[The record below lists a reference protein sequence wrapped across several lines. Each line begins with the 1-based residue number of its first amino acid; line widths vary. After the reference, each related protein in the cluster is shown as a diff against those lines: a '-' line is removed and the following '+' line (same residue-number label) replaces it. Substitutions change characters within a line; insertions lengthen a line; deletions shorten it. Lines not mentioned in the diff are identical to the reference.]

1 MRVKNQHTDIDYNKT
16 KDFFQHRANQFQEN
30 NPYSVTMYQ
39 DNNAELVRERNEHE
53 IKKLI
58 PYLEID
64 TESKVLDIACGIGR
78 WADALPCDIAEYCG
92 IDFSPEL
99 IQIANERNEKDNFN
113 FYVGS
118 ALQLN
123 KILIENN
130 KGKFNKVLLI
140 GILMYLNDE
149 DIEVLLHQA
158 EQCCA
163 EHATICIREPIG
175 IEDRLTLKD
184 FYSEELADNYN
195 AIYRTRNELNQFFAK
210 SLSSKGFSIKR
221 EGLLF
226 SEKEL
231 NNRSETTQYYYIIE
245 R

>member
-16 KDFFQHRANQFQEN
+16 KDFFQHRANRFQEN

-175 IEDRLTLKD
+175 IEGRLTLKD

>member
-1 MRVKNQHTDIDYNKT
+1 MRVKKRHTDIDYNKT
-16 KDFFQHRANQFQEN
+16 RDFFQHRADKFQKN

-64 TESKVLDIACGIGR
+64 TAAKVLDIACGIGR
-78 WADALPCDIAEYCG
+78 WADALSGDIAEYCG

-99 IQIANERNEKDNFN
+99 IQIANERNRKENFN

-123 KILIENN
+123 TIMSEN
-130 KGKFNKVLLI
+130 KKECFNKVLLI
-140 GILMYLNDE
+140 GILMYLNDN
-149 DIEVLLHQA
+149 DVDSLLQQV

>member
-16 KDFFQHRANQFQEN
+16 KDFFQHRANRFQEN

>member
-1 MRVKNQHTDIDYNKT
+1 
-16 KDFFQHRANQFQEN
+16 
-30 NPYSVTMYQ
+30 MY
-39 DNNAELVRERNEHE
+39 
-53 IKKLI
+53 
-58 PYLEID
+58 
-64 TESKVLDIACGIGR
+64 IACGIGR
-78 WADALPCDIAEYCG
+78 WADALSGDIAEYCG

-99 IQIANERNEKDNFN
+99 IQIANKRNKKENFN

-123 KILIENN
+123 TIMSEN
-130 KGKFNKVLLI
+130 KKDRFNKVLLI

-149 DIEVLLHQA
+149 DIEVLLHQV

-175 IEDRLTLKD
+175 IEDSLTLKD

-195 AIYRTRNELNQFFAK
+195 AIYRTRNEFKQFFDK
-210 SLSSKGFSIKR
+210 NLLNKGFYIKK

-226 SEKEL
+226 NEKEL
-231 NNRSETTQYYYIIE
+231 NNRSETTQYYNLIE

>member
-1 MRVKNQHTDIDYNKT
+1 
-16 KDFFQHRANQFQEN
+16 
-30 NPYSVTMYQ
+30 
-39 DNNAELVRERNEHE
+39 
-53 IKKLI
+53 
-58 PYLEID
+58 
-64 TESKVLDIACGIGR
+64 
-78 WADALPCDIAEYCG
+78 
-92 IDFSPEL
+92 
-99 IQIANERNEKDNFN
+99 
-113 FYVGS
+113 
-118 ALQLN
+118 
-123 KILIENN
+123 
-130 KGKFNKVLLI
+130 
-140 GILMYLNDE
+140 MYLNDN
-149 DIEVLLHQA
+149 DVDSLLQQV

>member
-1 MRVKNQHTDIDYNKT
+1 MRVKKQHTDIDYNKT
-16 KDFFQHRANQFQEN
+16 KDFFQHRANRFQEN

>member
-1 MRVKNQHTDIDYNKT
+1 MRVKRQHTYIDYNKT
-16 KDFFQHRANQFQEN
+16 KDFFQHRANKFQEN

-39 DNNAELVRERNEHE
+39 DNNAQLVRERNEHE

-78 WADALPCDIAEYCG
+78 WADAIPCNIAEYCG

-99 IQIANERNEKDNFN
+99 IQIANERNKKDNFN

-123 KILIENN
+123 KFLIENN

-149 DIEVLLHQA
+149 DIAVLLHHV
-158 EQCCA
+158 EQCCD

-175 IEDRLTLKD
+175 IEERLTLKD
-184 FYSEELADNYN
+184 FYSEEFADNYN
-195 AIYRTRNELNQFFAK
+195 AIYRTRNEFNQFFTK
-210 SLSSKGFSIKR
+210 NLLSKGFSIKK
-221 EGLLF
+221 EEPLF

>member
-1 MRVKNQHTDIDYNKT
+1 MRVKKQHTDIDYNKT
-16 KDFFQHRANQFQEN
+16 KDFFQHRANKFQEN

-39 DNNAELVRERNEHE
+39 DNNAQLVRERNEHE

-78 WADALPCDIAEYCG
+78 WADAIPCNIAEYCG

-99 IQIANERNEKDNFN
+99 IQIANERNKKDNFN

-123 KILIENN
+123 KFLIENN

-149 DIEVLLHQA
+149 DIAVLLHHV
-158 EQCCA
+158 EQYCD

-175 IEDRLTLKD
+175 IDERLTLKD

-195 AIYRTRNELNQFFAK
+195 AIYRTRNELNQLFTK
-210 SLSSKGFSIKR
+210 NLLSKGFSIKK
-221 EGLLF
+221 EGPLF